1 GNSRPQQMSFSL
13 YVRLKKAEGS
23 LVRLLGQIGRR
34 GYDVLA
40 VKAEL
45 SADRKAFD
53 VVVDFEPF
61 MPVPPAVQEARPA
74 EVLPRLVE
82 KLIEVEK
89 VELRSSSGKSLAATS
104 GNGTDAP
111 AKPKAPAGKPGG
123 MEFLQE

>member
-1 GNSRPQQMSFSL
+1 MSFSL

-34 GYDVLA
+34 GYDVLG
-40 VKAEL
+40 VRAEL
-45 SADRKAFD
+45 SADRQAFD

-61 MPVPPAVQEARPA
+61 MPNPPAVQEARPA
-74 EVLPRLVE
+74 DVLPRLVE
-82 KLIEVEK
+82 KLVEVEK
-89 VELRSSSGKSLAATS
+89 VELRSTSGKS

-111 AKPKAPAGKPGG
+111 AKPRSPAGKPGG